1 MGAIKGARERA
12 RAEVAGAIKTQ
23 ARQQLAADGAARLSL
38 RAVARELGMVPSALY
53 RYFPSRDD
61 LLTALIIDAFEA
73 VGEAAEMASKDSGST
88 DPLQEWL
95 AVCRAVRRWALGH
108 PHEYTLIY
116 GAPVPD
122 YRAPQ
127 ETVKPASRVALVLLS
142 LAESAL
148 AAGSL
153 KAPDQGVPPATVLNS
168 DALEL
173 TRDSGRAVPEEV
185 LPWVVTAW
193 AQLFGLISFEV
204 FGHFQ
209 RVVDAPDEMFDQAVI
224 ALARQTGL
232 KPANAD
238 GTV

>member
-1 MGAIKGARERA
+1 MEAIKGARERA
-12 RAEVAGAIKTQ
+12 RAEITCAIKAQ
-23 ARQQLAADGAARLSL
+23 AREQLAADGAARLSL

-73 VGEAAEMASKDSGST
+73 VGEAAETALKDSGST
-88 DPLQEWL
+88 DLMQRWL
-95 AVCRAVRRWALGH
+95 AVCRAVRRWALAH

-142 LAESAL
+142 LAESAQ
-148 AAGSL
+148 AADSL
-153 KAPDQGVPPATVLNS
+153 RTPAQGAPPATVLNS
-168 DALEL
+168 HVLEL
-173 TRDSGRAVPEEV
+173 TQESDPAVPDHV

-209 RVVDAPDEMFDQAVI
+209 RVVQAPDEMFDQAVI
-224 ALARQTGL
+224 ALAHQTGL
-232 KPANAD
+232 KSSKTG
-238 GTV
+238 GTA

>member
-12 RAEVAGAIKTQ
+12 RAEVARAIKTQ
-23 ARQQLAADGAARLSL
+23 ARQQLAADGAASLSL

-61 LLTALIIDAFEA
+61 LLTALIIEAFEA
-73 VGEAAEMASKDSGST
+73 VGEAAETALKDSGST
-88 DPLQEWL
+88 DPLQDWV

-108 PHEYTLIY
+108 PHEYALIY

-127 ETVKPASRVALVLLS
+127 ETVQPASRVALVLLS

-148 AAGSL
+148 AADVLEVPAEGR
-153 KAPDQGVPPATVLNS
+153 PPATVLNS
-168 DALEL
+168 KVLEV
-173 TRDSGRAVPEEV
+173 TQASDGAVPEDV

-204 FGHFQ
+204 FGHFE
-209 RVVDAPDEMFDQAVI
+209 RVVEAPDEMFDQAVI
-224 ALARQTGL
+224 ALAHQTGL
-232 KPANAD
+232 KSSKVDDAA
-238 GTV
+238 

>member
-1 MGAIKGARERA
+1 MGVIKGARERA
-12 RAEVAGAIKTQ
+12 RAEVADAIKTQ

-73 VGEAAEMASKDSGST
+73 LGEAAEMALKDSGST
-88 DPLQEWL
+88 DFVREWV
-95 AVCRAVRRWALGH
+95 AVCRAVRHWALGH

-116 GAPVPD
+116 GAPVPN

-148 AAGSL
+148 AADVP
-153 KAPDQGVPPATVLNS
+153 KAPTQGVPPATVLHS
-168 DALEL
+168 DILEL
-173 TRDSGRAVPEEV
+173 TQESDRAVPQDV

-209 RVVDAPDEMFDQAVI
+209 RVVEAPDEMFDQAVI
-224 ALARQTGL
+224 ALAHQTGL
-232 KPANAD
+232 KSSKAD
-238 GTV
+238 GTA